1 VERARLFGA
10 IPGPNTATH
19 PDQTLGGSPRTD
31 SRMAPKRRLHPV
43 CLFFHSV
50 TNLDDKMGIPFLHGC
65 LSYQVDF
72 KERTRNQANRK
83 IQAFLQLRYVGLL
96 TGWGYGTICWILYK
110 VYHGQ
115 ESIPKFRPRFR
126 ILMGHALVCVELSQ
140 EHLMLRIL
148 EVFQ

>member
-1 VERARLFGA
+1 MKRGRLFGA
-10 IPGPNTATH
+10 IPVPNPATH
-19 PDQTLGGSPRTD
+19 PDQTPGGSPRTD

-43 CLFFHSV
+43 CRFFPSV
-50 TNLDDKMGIPFLHGC
+50 NTLGDKKGIPFLHGC
-65 LSYQVDF
+65 LSNQVDF
-72 KERTRNQANRK
+72 KARTRNQANRK
-83 IQAFLQLRYVGLL
+83 IQAFLQLQCVGQL
-96 TGWGYGTICWILYK
+96 TGWAYGAICWILYK

-126 ILMGHALVCVELSQ
+126 ILMVHALACVELSQ

>member
-1 VERARLFGA
+1 MERGRLFGA
-10 IPGPNTATH
+10 IPGPNPDTH
-19 PDQTLGGSPRTD
+19 PDQAPGGNTRTD

-43 CLFFHSV
+43 CRFVHSV
-50 TNLDDKMGIPFLHGC
+50 NTLGNEKGIPFLHGC

-72 KERTRNQANRK
+72 KARTRNQANRK
-83 IQAFLQLRYVGLL
+83 IQAFLKLQCVGQL
-96 TGWGYGTICWILYK
+96 TGWGYGAICWILQK
-110 VYHGQ
+110 SYHGQ

-126 ILMGHALVCVELSQ
+126 ILMMHALAWVELSQ